1 MGEEFK
7 NTFDSFIKDIIIKIQ
22 DKSILGEIQKKYDDL
37 TEQYYKLTILTKEE
51 FESIDNDIT
60 NYENLLKE
68 KQQKIDDLN
77 QEILTQKNGYENK
90 INSLNEEMKK
100 TETSENETK
109 EIVIKYN
116 ELDNKY
122 RCCMNDNIEL
132 SVKIKDDEKK
142 YNQLQNDYKKI
153 KKENFEKFELINDL
167 QRETKLKDKTI
178 EELSQKITKFS
189 ISNSDLEKKNKELT
203 IETTSKKIYYE
214 NQIATLKKQIEQ
226 LSSSNYT
233 FAKEN
238 GEVQTQLKDFQI
250 YTNMVRAKITRLDEK
265 DFSILEIMSQRAEKA
280 EIDNQHLQIE
290 NNELNNEIKKLKNK
304 LEPLENITLMT
315 LKNEIGTSENFEKSK
330 IENFSKE
337 DIKEIE
343 EIKNQPNKLLEML
356 IVIKNENLHLKS
368 QIKDLSV
375 ECNQRLRDNSNKI

>member
-100 TETSENETK
+100 TEKSENETK

>member
-100 TETSENETK
+100 TEKSENETK

-250 YTNMVRAKITRLDEK
+250 YTNMVRAKITHLDEK

>member
-100 TETSENETK
+100 TEKSENETK

-122 RCCMNDNIEL
+122 RCCMNEL

-250 YTNMVRAKITRLDEK
+250 YTNMVRAKITHLDVYFRNYE
-265 DFSILEIMSQRAEKA
+265 S
-280 EIDNQHLQIE
+280 
-290 NNELNNEIKKLKNK
+290 
-304 LEPLENITLMT
+304 
-315 LKNEIGTSENFEKSK
+315 KS
-330 IENFSKE
+330 
-337 DIKEIE
+337 
-343 EIKNQPNKLLEML
+343 
-356 IVIKNENLHLKS
+356 
-368 QIKDLSV
+368 
-375 ECNQRLRDNSNKI
+375 

>member
-51 FESIDNDIT
+51 FEIDNDIT

-90 INSLNEEMKK
+90 INSLNEEIKK
-100 TETSENETK
+100 TEKSENETK

-250 YTNMVRAKITRLDEK
+250 YTNMVRAKITHLDEK

>member
-90 INSLNEEMKK
+90 INSLNEEIKK
-100 TETSENETK
+100 TEKSENETK

-189 ISNSDLEKKNKELT
+189 ISNRDLEKKNKELT

>member
-37 TEQYYKLTILTKEE
+37 TEQYYKLNILTKEE

-77 QEILTQKNGYENK
+77 QEILTQKNSYENK

-100 TETSENETK
+100 IEKSENETK

-250 YTNMVRAKITRLDEK
+250 YTNMVRAKITHLDEK

>member
-77 QEILTQKNGYENK
+77 QEILTQKNSYENK
-90 INSLNEEMKK
+90 INSLNEEIKK
-100 TETSENETK
+100 TEKSENETK

-250 YTNMVRAKITRLDEK
+250 YTNMVRAKITHLDEK

>member
-1 MGEEFK
+1 
-7 NTFDSFIKDIIIKIQ
+7 
-22 DKSILGEIQKKYDDL
+22 
-37 TEQYYKLTILTKEE
+37 
-51 FESIDNDIT
+51 
-60 NYENLLKE
+60 
-68 KQQKIDDLN
+68 
-77 QEILTQKNGYENK
+77 
-90 INSLNEEMKK
+90 MKK
-100 TETSENETK
+100 TEKSENETK

>member
-90 INSLNEEMKK
+90 INSLNEEIKK
-100 TETSENETK
+100 TEKSENETK

>member
-77 QEILTQKNGYENK
+77 QEILTQKNSYENK

-100 TETSENETK
+100 TEKSENETK

-250 YTNMVRAKITRLDEK
+250 YTNMVRAKITHLDEK